1 MFPRFSNLPML
12 PTKTKTNSN
21 IQNTHNS
28 YPITEINSTYQ
39 PNENLNSN
47 SEEDVLY
54 QRGASFSAELD
65 MNNNSIVLDNTS
77 KKQDTKSSESISK
90 ATQVEN
96 DHSKIDYDYGKGKC
110 CGASAAHN

>member
-1 MFPRFSNLPML
+1 ML
-12 PTKTKTNSN
+12 PTKSNPN

-65 MNNNSIVLDNTS
+65 VNNNTIVLDTS

-90 ATQVEN
+90 ATQVDG

-110 CGASAAHN
+110 CVRVRRT